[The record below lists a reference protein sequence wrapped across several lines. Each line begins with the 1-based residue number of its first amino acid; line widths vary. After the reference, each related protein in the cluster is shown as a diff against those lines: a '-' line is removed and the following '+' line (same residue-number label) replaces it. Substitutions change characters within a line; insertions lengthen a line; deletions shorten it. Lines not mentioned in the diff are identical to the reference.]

1 MTLNKHLLVALLYAG
16 TMIPAWADPVVIVNP
31 KMTARITPADV
42 RNIFL
47 GNTKSFPDGSIAI
60 PVTLRNGKIRD
71 DFFAQTLG
79 KTETQYKAIW
89 SRLMFTGTGQP
100 PRELDTED
108 EIKKLISLN
117 PNIIGF
123 IDTSKLDQS
132 VREVAK

>member
-1 MTLNKHLLVALLYAG
+1 MNYSKHLLIAIQLGMMV
-16 TMIPAWADPVVIVNP
+16 PAWADTAVIVNP
-31 KMTARITPADV
+31 RMAARLTSSDV

-60 PVTLRNGKIRD
+60 PVTLKDGKARD

-100 PRELDTED
+100 PRELDSED

-123 IDTSKLDQS
+123 IDTNKLDQS

>member
-1 MTLNKHLLVALLYAG
+1 MIFNKHLLAAALYLG
-16 TMIPAWADPVVIVNP
+16 TMLFAWADPAVIVNP
-31 KMTARITPADV
+31 KMTARITTSDV

-47 GNTKSFPDGSIAI
+47 GNTQSFPDGSIAI
-60 PVTLRNGKIRD
+60 PVALKNGKVRA

-123 IDTSKLDQS
+123 IDTTKLDQS